1 MNKLPSTMNN
11 SNNKQSNL
19 EWRRNRIVELYSE
32 GRNQSQIAQILK
44 ISQPT
49 VFRDLQYQRRQSRN
63 KVKTYLDEYVPFEHN
78 TCQVE
83 INKILRKAW
92 DIINDDDSSEN
103 AVFKALS
110 LAKDCYIVKNDLLG
124 DKTVIERVI
133 EFVSSYNDVKQL
145 EVQSEIDNFY
155 ANQTL
160 EEQNRSLKKY
170 VTYLGLK
177 SHQLHI
183 NIFFMTNKYE
193 RQIRF
198 DFHDSLS
205 LTVRYTI
212 DVWAWCNELCKR
224 QICKYKCKYSDASK
238 C

>member
-1 MNKLPSTMNN
+1 MNKLPSTMND

-78 TCQVE
+78 TCQVG

-124 DKTVIERVI
+124 DKTVIVI
-133 EFVSSYNDVKQL
+133 LLFPL
-145 EVQSEIDNFY
+145 I
-155 ANQTL
+155 
-160 EEQNRSLKKY
+160 
-170 VTYLGLK
+170 
-177 SHQLHI
+177 I
-183 NIFFMTNKYE
+183 I
-193 RQIRF
+193 
-198 DFHDSLS
+198 
-205 LTVRYTI
+205 
-212 DVWAWCNELCKR
+212 
-224 QICKYKCKYSDASK
+224 
-238 C
+238 